1 MVETMPPTLPEDP
14 EVLRAE
20 IERLKAENE
29 RLAAVP
35 SPEQKSARA
44 RTNWALVIAVVSAL
58 LFAVA
63 VPALW
68 LNRVVFDTET
78 WVETV
83 APLAQDP
90 AIQDAVAA
98 AASDAI
104 IEQLDA
110 TARLEALL
118 PDQLDQFAPMLA
130 SSVEG
135 AIRSQAVNI
144 VRSEQFATVWE
155 EINRKGHEALLT
167 AITGREGALSIQGGV
182 FTLDTGELVDMIK
195 DALEGRG
202 LGLVARI
209 PTEAV
214 DREIVLYQSDAIA
227 AAGPIV
233 DGIQSAAMVIPLL
246 AIGLAI
252 AAFALAADRRR
263 VALWLGAGITI
274 GAILPLQL
282 LYLGQ
287 YTAVVQVASLA
298 SIPTDAAQSA
308 FDIIFAGLVTANQTL
323 AVFGLLIWFGAIV
336 AGPAR
341 WAVALRSGM
350 SGGISGAASHLELG
364 SFGVWV
370 AGHKQGLRVAGF
382 VAAAIL
388 LLMLPAPRTITS
400 IIWLAVAVVVWLVA
414 VEFFGSSTPQP
425 ADVMAEADEA
435 LDTEESA
442 AEPGEPPSE

>member
-1 MVETMPPTLPEDP
+1 MAETMPPTVPDDP

-20 IERLKAENE
+20 IERLRAENE
-29 RLAAVP
+29 RLAAAP
-35 SPEQKSARA
+35 SPEERQA
-44 RTNWALVIAVVSAL
+44 RTRTGWALVIAIVAAL
-58 LFAVA
+58 LFAIS

-83 APLAQDP
+83 APLAQEP

-98 AASDAI
+98 AAADAI

-110 TARLEALL
+110 TSRLEALL

-130 SSVEG
+130 SSVES

-155 EINRKGHEALLT
+155 EINRKGHQALLT
-167 AITGREGALSIQGGV
+167 AITGREGALSIQSGV

-195 DALEGRG
+195 AALEGRG

-227 AAGPIV
+227 AAGPIL
-233 DGIQSAAMVIPLL
+233 DGVQSAATVIPLL

-252 AAFALAADRRR
+252 AAFALAVDRRR

-282 LYLGQ
+282 LYFGQ
-287 YTAVVQVASLA
+287 YAAVTQVASLTN
-298 SIPTDAAQSA
+298 IPTDAAQSA
-308 FDIIFAGLVTANQTL
+308 VDIIFRGLVTADQTL
-323 AVFGLLIWFGAIV
+323 AVFGLLVWFGAV
-336 AGPAR
+336 LAGPAR

-350 SGGISGAASHLELG
+350 SGGISGAASHLDMG
-364 SFGVWV
+364 SFGAWV
-370 AGHKQGLRVAGF
+370 AGHKQGLRVVGF
-382 VAAAIL
+382 IGAAVVL
-388 LLMLPAPRTITS
+388 LTLPAPRTIVS
-400 IIWLAVAVVVWLVA
+400 IIWLAVALLVWLVA
-414 VEFFGSSTPQP
+414 VEFFGAATPRP
-425 ADVMAEADEA
+425 DDAASVAEEIPSDSPEA
-435 LDTEESA
+435 
-442 AEPGEPPSE
+442 PGE